1 MAVSQSQIVD
11 LLFKQAFGVTKTD
24 TATNKSPSN
33 ESIPS
38 PLLIRGDTLWS
49 EANQI
54 PSTAAAVAG
63 IVQAYTGVTAVQT
76 TADITTVPIGG
87 IYPTWETGLTY
98 WIPSEFGATYT
109 AQIWVDSPGVANPT
123 VTGTQIFAAGSGGT
137 GQYYFNYQSGVLNF
151 IGETIPAP
159 LTSGKVLYVVGYR
172 YIGKIGA
179 TDLGSNT
186 TIGNLSFID
195 TTISSLNS
203 DPVEIHGGL
212 IVVGNIN
219 ANTSANIN
227 LGTVTNIHITG
238 GTSGYVLT
246 TDGLGNLSWA
256 AGGGG
261 GNSSPGGSN
270 TQIQFNNAS
279 AFGGSANLTFD
290 AGNNVLTLAGSLIA
304 GSVTVSTG
312 GNNVST
318 SSGLTA
324 FTINTGPNQSLY
336 SVPVTGIS
344 GVDFNIIATDNTAN
358 IRQSVKIAS
367 VLLGSEVQFN
377 EYSGLYINGDVGNFQ
392 VAYVA
397 GTPNTVQLLVSPK
410 AANSVTYKLSV
421 TLYAD

>member
-11 LLFKQAFGVTKTD
+11 LLYKQAFGVTKTD

-49 EANQI
+49 ESNQI
-54 PSTAAAVAG
+54 PTTAAAVSG

-76 TADITTVPIGG
+76 TADNTTVPIGG

-109 AQIWVDSPGVANPT
+109 AQLWVDNPGVANPT

-172 YIGKIGA
+172 YVGKIGV

-195 TTISSLNS
+195 TTISSLNANA
-203 DPVEIHGGL
+203 IQIQNGL
-212 IVVGNIN
+212 VVVGNFN
-219 ANTSANIN
+219 ANTSANIS
-227 LGTVTNIHITG
+227 LGSVSNIHIDG

-256 AGGGG
+256 AGAGGG
-261 GNSSPGGSN
+261 SPGGN
-270 TQIQFNNAS
+270 TTQIQFNNAGV
-279 AFGGSANLTFD
+279 FDGSANLTFD
-290 AGNNVLTLAGSLIA
+290 TGNNVLTLAGSLIA
-304 GSVTVSTG
+304 DSVQVSTG
-312 GNNVST
+312 SNNVAT
-318 SSGLTA
+318 LSGLTA
-324 FTINTGPNQSLY
+324 FTINTVPNQTLY
-336 SVPVTGIS
+336 SLPVTGVS

-358 IRQSVKIAS
+358 IRQSVKLAS

-392 VAYVA
+392 VAYVV
-397 GTPNTVQLLVSPK
+397 GSPNTIQLLVSPK
-410 AANSVTYKLSV
+410 AANTITYKISIIV
-421 TLYAD
+421 YAD

>member
-11 LLFKQAFGVTKTD
+11 LLYKQAFGVTKTD

-49 EANQI
+49 ESNQI
-54 PSTAAAVAG
+54 PNTAAAVSG
-63 IVQAYTGVTAVQT
+63 IVQAYTGAAAVQT

-87 IYPTWETGLTY
+87 IYPTWKTGLTY
-98 WIPSEFGATYT
+98 WIPTEFGATYT
-109 AQIWVDSPGVANPT
+109 AQIWVDNPGVTNPT
-123 VTGTQIFAAGSGGT
+123 LTGTQIFAAGSGGT

-172 YIGKIGA
+172 YVGKIGV
-179 TDLGSNT
+179 TNLGSNT

-195 TTISSLNS
+195 NTISSLNANA
-203 DPVEIHGGL
+203 VQIQNGL
-212 IVVGNIN
+212 VVVGNFN
-219 ANTSANIN
+219 ANTSANIS
-227 LGTVTNIHITG
+227 LGTVSNIHIDG

-261 GNSSPGGSN
+261 GNSSPGGN
-270 TQIQFNNAS
+270 TTQIQFNNAG
-279 AFGGSANLTFD
+279 AFDGSANLTFD
-290 AGNNVLTLAGSLIA
+290 TGNSVLTLAGSLIA
-304 GSVTVSTG
+304 DSVTVSTG
-312 GNNVST
+312 SNNVST
-318 SSGLTA
+318 LSGLTA
-324 FTINTGPNQSLY
+324 FTINTVPNQPLY
-336 SVPVTGIS
+336 SLPVTGVS

-358 IRQSVKIAS
+358 IRQSVKLAS

-377 EYSGLYINGDVGNFQ
+377 EYSGLYINGDVGSFQ
-392 VAYVA
+392 VVYVA
-397 GTPNTVQLLVSPK
+397 GSPNTIQLLVSPK
-410 AANSVTYKLSV
+410 AANPVTYKLSV
-421 TLYAD
+421 TVYAD

>member
-11 LLFKQAFGVTKTD
+11 LLYKQAFGVTKTD

-49 EANQI
+49 ESNQI
-54 PSTAAAVAG
+54 PTTAAAVSG

-76 TADITTVPIGG
+76 TADNTTVPIGG

-109 AQIWVDSPGVANPT
+109 AQIWVDNPGVANPT

-151 IGETIPAP
+151 IGETIPAS

-172 YIGKIGA
+172 YVGKIGV

-195 TTISSLNS
+195 TTISSLNANA
-203 DPVEIHGGL
+203 VQIQNGL
-212 IVVGNIN
+212 VVVGNVN
-219 ANTSANIN
+219 ANTSANIS
-227 LGTVTNIHITG
+227 LGSVSNIHIDG

-256 AGGGG
+256 AGSGGG
-261 GNSSPGGSN
+261 SPGGN
-270 TQIQFNNAS
+270 TTQIQFNNAG
-279 AFGGSANLTFD
+279 AFDGSANLAFD
-290 AGNNVLTLAGSLIA
+290 AGNSVLTLAGSLIA
-304 GSVTVSTG
+304 DSVQVGTGS
-312 GNNVST
+312 NNVAT

-324 FTINTGPNQSLY
+324 FTINTVPNQPLY
-336 SVPVTGIS
+336 SLPVTGVS

-397 GTPNTVQLLVSPK
+397 GSPNTVQLLVSPK
-410 AANSVTYKLSV
+410 AANPVTYKLSV
-421 TLYAD
+421 TVYAE

>member
-54 PSTAAAVAG
+54 PGTAAAVAG

-109 AQIWVDSPGVANPT
+109 VQIWVDSSGVANPT

-151 IGETIPAP
+151 IGETIPAS

-203 DPVEIHGGL
+203 DPVEIQGGL
-212 IVVGNIN
+212 VVVGNIN

-238 GTSGYVLT
+238 GTLGYVLT

-270 TQIQFNNAS
+270 TQVQFNNAS

-290 AGNNVLTLAGSLIA
+290 TVNSVLTLAGSLIA

-324 FTINTGPNQSLY
+324 FTINTVPNQSLY

-397 GTPNTVQLLVSPK
+397 GSPNTVQLLVSPK

>member
-11 LLFKQAFGVTKTD
+11 LLYKQAFGVTKTD

-54 PSTAAAVAG
+54 PGTAAAVSG
-63 IVQAYTGVTAVQT
+63 IVQAYTGATAVQT
-76 TADITTVPIGG
+76 TADNTTVPIGG
-87 IYPTWETGLTY
+87 IYPTWKTSLTY

-109 AQIWVDSPGVANPT
+109 VQIWVDNPGVANPT
-123 VTGTQIFAAGSGGT
+123 LTGTQIFAAGSGGT

-151 IGETIPAP
+151 IGETIPAS

-203 DPVEIHGGL
+203 DPVEIQGGL
-212 IVVGNIN
+212 VVVGNIN

-261 GNSSPGGSN
+261 GNTSPGGSN

-290 AGNNVLTLAGSLIA
+290 TVNSVLTLAGSLIA

-324 FTINTGPNQSLY
+324 FTINTVPNQSLY

-410 AANSVTYKLSV
+410 AANPVTYQLSV
-421 TLYAD
+421 TVYAD

>member
-54 PSTAAAVAG
+54 PGTAAAVAG

-109 AQIWVDSPGVANPT
+109 VQIWVDSSGVANPT
-123 VTGTQIFAAGSGGT
+123 LTGTQIFAAGSGGT

-151 IGETIPAP
+151 IGETIPAS

-203 DPVEIHGGL
+203 DPVEIQGGL

-261 GNSSPGGSN
+261 GSPGGN
-270 TQIQFNNAS
+270 TTQIQFNNAG
-279 AFGGSANLTFD
+279 AFDGSANLTFD

-324 FTINTGPNQSLY
+324 FTINTVPNQSLY

-410 AANSVTYKLSV
+410 SANSVTYKLSV

>member
-11 LLFKQAFGVTKTD
+11 LLYKQAFGVTKTD

-63 IVQAYTGVTAVQT
+63 IEQAYTGVTAVQT
-76 TADITTVPIGG
+76 TADNTTVPIGG

-109 AQIWVDSPGVANPT
+109 VQIWVDSSGVANPT
-123 VTGTQIFAAGSGGT
+123 LTGTQIFAAGSGGT

-151 IGETIPAP
+151 IGETIPAS

-261 GNSSPGGSN
+261 GNSSPGGN
-270 TQIQFNNAS
+270 TTQIQFNNAG
-279 AFGGSANLTFD
+279 AFGGSANLTFN

-304 GSVTVSTG
+304 DSFQVSTG

-324 FTINTGPNQSLY
+324 FTINTVPNQSLY

>member
-11 LLFKQAFGVTKTD
+11 LLYKQAFGVTKTD
-24 TATNKSPSN
+24 TAVNKSPSN

-49 EANQI
+49 ESNQI
-54 PSTAAAVAG
+54 PNTAAAVSG

-87 IYPTWETGLTY
+87 IYPTWKTGLTY
-98 WIPSEFGATYT
+98 WIPPEFGATYT
-109 AQIWVDSPGVANPT
+109 AQIWVDNPGAANPT
-123 VTGTQIFAAGSGGT
+123 LTGTQIFAAGSGGT

-172 YIGKIGA
+172 YVGKIGV
-179 TDLGSNT
+179 TNLGSNT

-203 DPVEIHGGL
+203 DPVEIHNGL
-212 IVVGNIN
+212 VVVGNFN
-219 ANTSANIN
+219 ANTSANIS
-227 LGTVTNIHITG
+227 LGSVSNIHIDG

-261 GNSSPGGSN
+261 GNSSPGGN
-270 TQIQFNNAS
+270 TTQIQFNNAGV
-279 AFGGSANLTFD
+279 FDGSANLTFD
-290 AGNNVLTLAGSLIA
+290 TGTNVLTLAGSLIA
-304 GSVTVSTG
+304 DSIQLGTGS
-312 GNNVST
+312 NNVAT
-318 SSGLTA
+318 SYGLTA
-324 FTINTGPNQSLY
+324 FTINTVPNQPLY
-336 SVPVTGIS
+336 SLPVTGVS

-358 IRQSVKIAS
+358 IRQSVKLAS

-397 GTPNTVQLLVSPK
+397 GSPNTIQLLVSPK
-410 AANSVTYKLSV
+410 AANPVTYKLSV
-421 TLYAD
+421 TVYAD